1 MGMCAQSLNGVQL
14 FATPCIVAHQASL
27 SMEFSRQ
34 EYWSRL
40 PLPIPGHL
48 PYLGIKSTS
57 LGSAAFGRQVL
68 YHCVT
73 WKPNVSVP

>member
-1 MGMCAQSLNGVQL
+1 MHCNPPGFSIHGIFQARILEQ
-14 FATPCIVAHQASL
+14 VAI
-27 SMEFSRQ
+27 
-34 EYWSRL
+34 
-40 PLPIPGHL
+40 PIPRHP